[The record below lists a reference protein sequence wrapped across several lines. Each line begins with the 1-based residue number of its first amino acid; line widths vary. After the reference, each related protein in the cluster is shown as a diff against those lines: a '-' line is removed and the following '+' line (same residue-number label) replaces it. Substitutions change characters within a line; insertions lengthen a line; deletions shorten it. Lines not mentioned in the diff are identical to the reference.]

1 MQNAPSKWIHA
12 LTLRMAK
19 YALWNLW
26 IAYCHVSRAFFEFSK
41 IVNVRD
47 HVMHIGSVLVLLL
60 RRIMRF
66 ALSLFRNP

>member
-12 LTLRMAK
+12 LKLRMPK
-19 YALWNLW
+19 YASWNLW

-41 IVNVRD
+41 TVNVRD
-47 HVMHIGSVLVLLL
+47 QMMHIGSVLVLLL

-66 ALSLFRNP
+66 ALSSF